1 MAIGDIMI
9 RGGADLHIR
18 QVRCPG
24 RSGVDFAA
32 PQIA

>member
-9 RGGADLHIR
+9 RGGADPHIR
-18 QVRCPG
+18 QARYPD